1 MTPRH
6 QELAHRKIVSAL
18 SALKHM
24 IYCDISA
31 VCDIAEV
38 IPGLLNEGACGPVV
52 VEDSGVC
59 GGQRDPS
66 IVPSPSP
73 RPTLPSVRVVANAG
87 AQHLS

>member
-6 QELAHRKIVSAL
+6 QELARRKIVSAL

-38 IPGLLNEGACGPVV
+38 IPVLFKEGACGPVV
-52 VEDSGVC
+52 VEDSG
-59 GGQRDPS
+59 GLWRSKRSLDRAKPLLRGQHCHRS
-66 IVPSPSP
+66 E
-73 RPTLPSVRVVANAG
+73 
-87 AQHLS
+87 